1 MGSQQHIS
9 SGGTFSDRR
18 CDALASGT
26 LLGIAQLTK
35 FTLLLLYL
43 AWPLIWLGDYFSKV
57 PGDRPRLRA
66 TVCRH
71 GSIMLAISVLTINAG
86 YGFQDTCLPLGDFGF
101 VSRMFAGEPP
111 PEVGFFYSEGPSGNR
126 FRGTWLERIT
136 VPLPAD
142 YVYGFD
148 LQRRDFEA
156 GFESYLAG
164 EWRHHGWWYYYLYA
178 MAVKVPLGIL
188 ILVVSNIV

>member
-1 MGSQQHIS
+1 
-9 SGGTFSDRR
+9 
-18 CDALASGT
+18 
-26 LLGIAQLTK
+26 
-35 FTLLLLYL
+35 
-43 AWPLIWLGDYFSKV
+43 
-57 PGDRPRLRA
+57 
-66 TVCRH
+66 
-71 GSIMLAISVLTINAG
+71 
-86 YGFQDTCLPLGDFGF
+86 
-101 VSRMFAGEPP
+101 MFAGEPP

-188 ILVVSNIV
+188 ILVVSNIVWTLSAYLNRVTWFDEFALVVPAIVILAVVSSQTGFNHHMRYLLPFWPYIFISTSKLAARRMLIAGGWGTV